1 MWENAFVR
9 VEADGGF
16 WVVLALELLLFPLR
30 FLLGMMLA
38 AGVHE
43 LGHIL
48 AVGLSGGR
56 VLGIKL
62 HAGGARILTDPMV
75 PGQELLCALAGP
87 AAGLMT
93 VLAWRVFPE
102 LAAAGLIQS
111 VFNLLP
117 IGQFDGGRAAECIRR
132 KMKNQ

>member
-62 HAGGARILTDPMV
+62 HAGGARILTDPME

-117 IGQFDGGRAAECIRR
+117 IGQLDGGRAAECIRR